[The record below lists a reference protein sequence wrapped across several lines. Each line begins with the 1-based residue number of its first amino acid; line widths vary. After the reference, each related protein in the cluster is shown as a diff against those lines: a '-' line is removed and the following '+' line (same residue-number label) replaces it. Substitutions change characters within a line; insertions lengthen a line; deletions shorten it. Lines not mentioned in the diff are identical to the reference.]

1 MKKTSHN
8 LVLALVAA
16 LAFSSVVGSVAQAT
30 EPTPKT
36 NITGFSGQASKL
48 RLAQETAV
56 VSALALNPNATSI
69 NCVGLTAKNPKAAD
83 KKLALARAKAA
94 CGYTKKVLPALKVKS
109 LVATTNSQRE
119 RGQVQLAFASPI
131 PTHVPSETELSF
143 TVTRNLVDQPDSVR
157 GLQVK
162 PIYLVASDSVDE
174 YLDVNGR
181 ITEFLDE
188 GNAFVE
194 REISKRF
201 AIDRLA
207 DGSYDIGFVKSKLS
221 LADIYSTF
229 NADTLWL
236 RNVLNGTPFAEFG
249 ENRKI
254 YAIFVAGP
262 GTDEFC
268 GFGDMPGRHS
278 VNMTQGNCTGPS
290 RGLENFESRLWV
302 HEVFHNLGV
311 EHVEESCD
319 LMGSSEDYDA
329 EPCYR
334 DQPQTIDTQ
343 RRYYVNAKAAGVDIL
358 KSGVWEGENLRAKNA
373 KGVCTEISSSGTWS
387 EFLCPTGK
395 IQLGP
400 RDWCWDKVRSAQL
413 QVLKD
418 GKWVRVASGKG
429 SKTPWGDKD
438 VWVCSDRRYA
448 AAPTATLTLSAGTN
462 WYRWLVNG
470 STELPFRVRVQ
481 N

>member
-1 MKKTSHN
+1 MQKTSHH

-16 LAFSSVVGSVAQAT
+16 LAFSSVVGPVAQAT
-30 EPTPKT
+30 ELTPKT

-48 RLAQETAV
+48 RLTQETAV

-83 KKLALARAKAA
+83 KRLALARAKAS
-94 CGYTKKVLPALKVKS
+94 CGYAKKVLPALKVKS
-109 LVATTNSQRE
+109 SVATTNSQKE
-119 RGQVQLAFASPI
+119 RGQVQLVFASPM

-143 TVTRNLVDQPDSVR
+143 TVTRNLADQPDAVR

-162 PIYLVASDSVDE
+162 PIYLVPSDGVDE

-229 NADTLWL
+229 NADSLWL
-236 RNVLNGTPFAEFG
+236 RNVLNGTPFATPG
-249 ENRKI
+249 DNRKL

-268 GFGDMPGRHS
+268 GFADMPGRHS
-278 VNMTQGNCTGPS
+278 INLTQGECTGPS
-290 RGLENFESRLWV
+290 GGLANYESLIWV

-311 EHVEESCD
+311 DHVEESCD
-319 LMGSSEDYDA
+319 LMGSTEDYDT

-334 DQPQTIDTQ
+334 DQPQTIDNQ

-373 KGVCTEISSSGTWS
+373 KGVCTEISSSATFS

-395 IQLGP
+395 VQLGP

-438 VWVCSDRRYA
+438 VWVCDDRRYA
-448 AAPTATLTLSAGTN
+448 AAPTATLTLTAGTN